1 MFSSDELVF
10 AWPIGKALLIVIV
23 AFSVL
28 IYAAWAGTRR
38 TLPSSGKR
46 KFPVRAG
53 HESSVHRPAPLH
65 RSDSAKVA

>member
-23 AFSVL
+23 ACGILV
-28 IYAAWAGTRR
+28 YAAWAGTKR
-38 TLPSSGKR
+38 TLRSSGKH
-46 KFPVRAG
+46 KFPVRVG
-53 HESSVHRPAPLH
+53 RKSSVHRATLH